1 MLNYAVATQYNVS
14 RYVRGLCSNATFCG
28 FAPDVE
34 LALQNNV
41 VYIPIVVSGIIGN
54 ACTCVCVVGN
64 ACTRVCVCVCGR
76 ECVHMSVRGRE
87 CVHMSVRGSECVH
100 MCVLSYGYVGY

>member
-14 RYVRGLCSNATFCG
+14 RYARGLCSNATFCG

-64 ACTRVCVCVCGR
+64 ACTRVCVCVCV
-76 ECVHMSVRGRE
+76 CVW
-87 CVHMSVRGSECVH
+87 
-100 MCVLSYGYVGY
+100 